1 MLFDLDKARRHFDHD
16 VRFDTTGTK
25 NIRQLINF
33 IYNELDDAEGA
44 AYKAKVLCKQEGLE
58 KTSSALEDLERK
70 IKAVE
75 KAYAGVKSQ
84 FDNEML
90 GR

>member
-44 AYKAKVLCKQEGLE
+44 AYKAKVLC
-58 KTSSALEDLERK
+58 
-70 IKAVE
+70 
-75 KAYAGVKSQ
+75 
-84 FDNEML
+84 
-90 GR
+90 